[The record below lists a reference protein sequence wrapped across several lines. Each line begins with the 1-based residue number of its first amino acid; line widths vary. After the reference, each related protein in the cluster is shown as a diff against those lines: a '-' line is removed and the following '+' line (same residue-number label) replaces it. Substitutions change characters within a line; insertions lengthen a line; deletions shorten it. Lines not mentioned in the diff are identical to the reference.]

1 MSLVDYIPSQAEI
14 AARRARLGFAPP
26 ARPIAR
32 FKLVEPEPVPEQKPE
47 PEPEPEP
54 VAPLVVDVQTDHIA
68 EYKPQT
74 EAAALLRI
82 AQIAAQHK
90 VTLADITGSCRRVK
104 FVKARH
110 AAMVAIAVEFDKF
123 SLTRIGNLFGNR
135 DHTTVLYVICKH
147 VIDTGQPVRGW
158 SKDDAL
164 ERIRRKCA
172 VSGVSVLH
180 FEKVWKFRAGAS
192 A

>member
-1 MSLVDYIPSQAEI
+1 MTLADYIPSPAEI
-14 AARRARLGFAPP
+14 AARRARLGFAPA

-32 FKLVEPEPVPEQKPE
+32 FKLVEPEPVPDPE
-47 PEPEPEP
+47 PEPQPEPEP
-54 VAPLVVDVQTDHIA
+54 VAPLVVDVQADQIA
-68 EYKPQT
+68 EYTPKT
-74 EAAALLRI
+74 VAMAMHRI
-82 AQIAAQHK
+82 AEIAAQHGL
-90 VTLADITGSCRRVK
+90 TLADITGSCRRVK

-110 AAMVAIAVEFDKF
+110 EAIIAIAVEFEKF
-123 SLTRIGNLFGNR
+123 SLPRIGQLFGDR
-135 DHTTVLYVICKH
+135 DHTTILYVICKH
-147 VIDTGQPVRGW
+147 VIDTGETTRGW

-172 VSGVSVLH
+172 VSGVSILH